1 MFRGKKQMFKKVRS
15 EIQVIR
21 SKQKSET
28 TELLKVFVQGKA
40 VKIKHAYNKSL
51 VAEVNF
57 TLFSPMM

>member
-1 MFRGKKQMFKKVRS
+1 MFKKVRS

-40 VKIKHAYNKSL
+40 VKIKHSYNKSL